1 MKNISIAGELGS
13 GKSTVSNYLITKID
27 YKIFSAGILF
37 REMAKQHGMTPK
49 EFNVFIE
56 NDPHYDNFVDD
67 TIIKKGKEESNII
80 FDSRMAWH
88 FVPGSFKIYL
98 YVDVDTAA
106 ERIMNDTKRVNE
118 TYKDLATARQ
128 NIIERRQSEVL
139 RYSYFNYVDVNDKRN
154 FDLIIDTSSADREQ
168 IIELVLKSFQAF
180 NEGMDYNK
188 IWLAP
193 KSLNL
198 LDDTS
203 ESKDGMLKVIKYN
216 NSFYVYEGR
225 EIVEKANEE
234 NKTLLSV
241 SVLYQEGDVL
251 PNGIEVKDFVK

>member
-37 REMAKQHGMTPK
+37 REMAQQLGMTPK

-56 NDPHYDNFVDD
+56 KDPHFDNHVDD

-88 FVPGSFKIYL
+88 FVPDSFKIYL
-98 YVDVDTAA
+98 YVDVDTAT

-118 TYKDLATARQ
+118 TYKDFETARQ

-139 RYSYFNYVDVNDKRN
+139 RYSNFYHVDVNDYRN
-154 FDLIIDTSSADREQ
+154 YDLIIDTCSADKDY
-168 IIELVLKSFQAF
+168 INELVLKSFQAF
-180 NEGMDYNK
+180 NDGKEYNK

-198 LDDTS
+198 IENS
-203 ESKDGMLKVIKYN
+203 CESKDGTLKVIKYN
-216 NSFYVYEGR
+216 NCFYVYEGR
-225 EIVEKANEE
+225 DIVDKAKKE

-241 SVLYQEGDVL
+241 SVLYQENDVL
-251 PNGIEVKDFVK
+251 PNGMEVKDFVK